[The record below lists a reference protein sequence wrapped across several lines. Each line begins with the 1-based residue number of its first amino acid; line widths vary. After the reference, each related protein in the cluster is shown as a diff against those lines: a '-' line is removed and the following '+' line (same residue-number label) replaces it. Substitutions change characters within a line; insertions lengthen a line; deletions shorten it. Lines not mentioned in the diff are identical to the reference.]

1 MSFEI
6 GCCTDAEM
14 AALRGDISFR
24 YLKQFILVLLL
35 FLYKILFIFTELIT
49 CSRHLSVKS
58 SIVSVEESSS
68 PLILVSTE
76 ECDDDVDEEEGS
88 DDSCD
93 EEDCEECKIKQ
104 KGALVDSLPPIVV
117 EGMYIVS

>member
-1 MSFEI
+1 
-6 GCCTDAEM
+6 M

-35 FLYKILFIFTELIT
+35 FLYKILFIFTELIS
-49 CSRHLSVKS
+49 CSRHLTVKS
-58 SIVSVEESSS
+58 SIVSVEESSP
-68 PLILVSTE
+68 PLIIVSTE
-76 ECDDDVDEEEGS
+76 ECDDVDEEEGS